1 MKRKTF
7 ACLFLAGLMGT
18 AVWAQTADEI
28 IAKNLEAKGGL
39 DKLKAVKTMRITG
52 KMMVGP
58 GMEAPVVIEMAR
70 PHKVRMEFVV
80 QGMTGIQAFDGTAGW
95 MVMPFMG
102 KKDPEPMS
110 ADDLKQAED
119 QADMDGPLVDYKE
132 KGNQV
137 EYLGKGEIEGT
148 PVHKLKVT
156 KKNGD
161 ISTLYLDADSYLEI
175 KAEGKTKVR
184 GQEIEGETTFGDYKE
199 VGGLVIA
206 HSIQSKMKG
215 GQGPGQTITFEKI
228 EINPEVSAS
237 RFEMPAKPAETTKPV
252 ETPKPP
258 Q

>member
-7 ACLFLAGLMGT
+7 AGLLLAGLMGT
-18 AVWAQTADEI
+18 AAWAQTADEI
-28 IAKNLEAKGGL
+28 IAKNIEAKGGL
-39 DKLKAVKTMRITG
+39 EKLKAIQTMRITG
-52 KMMVGP
+52 KMMMGP
-58 GMEAPVVIEMAR
+58 GMEAPLIIESAR
-70 PHKVRMEFVV
+70 PHKMRMEFTF
-80 QGMTGIQAFDGTAGW
+80 QGMTGIQAYDGTTGW

-119 QADMDGPLVDYKE
+119 QADIDGPLVDYKD

-137 EYLGKGEIEGT
+137 EYLGKDEVEGT
-148 PVHKLKVT
+148 PVFKLKVT

-161 ISTLYLDADSYLEI
+161 IQTLYLDADSYLEI

-199 VGGLVIA
+199 VDGLVIA

-228 EINPEVSAS
+228 EINPELPAS
-237 RFEMPAKPAETTKPV
+237 RFEMPAAAPAAEA
-252 ETPKPP
+252 PKP

>member
-7 ACLFLAGLMGT
+7 AGLLLAGLM
-18 AVWAQTADEI
+18 AVAAQAQTADEI
-28 IAKNLEAKGGL
+28 IAKNIEAKGGL
-39 DKLKAVKTMRITG
+39 DKLKAVQSIRITG

-58 GMEAPVVIEMAR
+58 GMEAPMVIEMAR
-70 PHKVRMEFVV
+70 PHKVRMEFTF
-80 QGMTGIQAFDGTAGW
+80 QGMTGIQAYDGKGGW
-95 MVMPFMG
+95 SVMPFMG
-102 KKDPEPMS
+102 KKEPEPMS

-119 QADMDGPLVDYKE
+119 QADIDGPLVDYKE

-137 EYLGKGEIEGT
+137 EYLGKDEIEGT

-161 ISTLYLDADSYLEI
+161 VQTLYLDADSYLEI
-175 KAEGKTKVR
+175 KAEGKSKVR

-199 VGGLVIA
+199 VGGLVMA

-228 EINPEVSAS
+228 EVNPEIPAS
-237 RFEMPAKPAETTKPV
+237 RFDMPAKPADTPKPA
-252 ETPKPP
+252 ETPKP

>member
-1 MKRKTF
+1 MKRKIF
-7 ACLFLAGLMGT
+7 ASLFLAGLIGS
-18 AVWAQTADEI
+18 AAWAQTVDEI
-28 IAKNLEAKGGL
+28 IAKNIQAKGGL
-39 DKLKAVKTMRITG
+39 EKLKSVQSLRMTG

-58 GMEAPVVIEMAR
+58 GMEAPMVIETAR
-70 PHKVRMEFVV
+70 PHKMRVEFTF
-80 QGMTGIQAFDGTAGW
+80 QGMTGIQAYNGTSGW

-119 QADMDGPLVDYKE
+119 QADIDGPLVDYKE
-132 KGNQV
+132 KGHQV
-137 EYLGKGEIEGT
+137 ELLGKDEIEGT
-148 PVHKLKVT
+148 PVYKLKLT

-161 ISTLYLDADSYLEI
+161 VSTIYLDADSFLEI
-175 KAEGKTKVR
+175 KAEGKAKMR

-228 EINPEVSAS
+228 EINPDLPAS
-237 RFEMPAKPAETTKPV
+237 LFEMPAKPAETPA
-252 ETPKPP
+252 PK
-258 Q
+258 QQ

>member
-1 MKRKTF
+1 MNRKTF
-7 ACLFLAGLMGT
+7 AGLLLAGLMGT
-18 AVWAQTADEI
+18 AAWAQTADEI

-39 DKLKAVKTMRITG
+39 DKIRAVQSMRITG

-58 GMEAPVVIEMAR
+58 GMEAPMVIETSR
-70 PHKVRMEFVV
+70 PHKVRMEFTF
-80 QGMTGIQAFDGTAGW
+80 QGMTGIQAYDGKAGW
-95 MVMPFMG
+95 SVMPFMG

-110 ADDLKQAED
+110 ADDLKQAEE

-132 KGNQV
+132 KGHTV
-137 EYLGKGEIEGT
+137 EYLGKDEVEGT

-161 ISTLYLDADSYLEI
+161 IQTLYLDADSFLEI

-199 VGGLVIA
+199 VGGLIMA

-215 GQGPGQTITFEKI
+215 GPGQGQTITFEKI
-228 EINPEVSAS
+228 EINPDIPAS
-237 RFEMPAKPAETTKPV
+237 RFEMPAKPAEAPKPA
-252 ETPKPP
+252 ETPK
-258 Q
+258 QQ

>member
-7 ACLFLAGLMGT
+7 AGLLLAGLV
-18 AVWAQTADEI
+18 AVAAQAQTADEI
-28 IAKNLEAKGGL
+28 IAKNIEAKGGL
-39 DKLKAVKTMRITG
+39 DKIKGVQSMRITG

-58 GMEAPVVIEMAR
+58 GMEAPMVIETAR
-70 PHKVRMEFVV
+70 PHKVRMEFTF
-80 QGMTGIQAFDGTAGW
+80 QGMTGIQAYDGKAGW
-95 MVMPFMG
+95 SVMPFMG

-110 ADDLKQAED
+110 ADDLKQAEE

-132 KGNQV
+132 KGHTV
-137 EYLGKGEIEGT
+137 EYLGKDEIEGT
-148 PVHKLKVT
+148 PVYKLKIT

-161 ISTLYLDADSYLEI
+161 IQTLYLDADSYLEI

-199 VGGLVIA
+199 VGGLVLA

-228 EINPEVSAS
+228 EVNPEIAAS
-237 RFEMPAKPAETTKPV
+237 RFEMPAKPADTPKPA
-252 ETPKPP
+252 ETPK
-258 Q
+258 QQ

>member
-28 IAKNLEAKGGL
+28 VAKNIEAKGGRE
-39 DKLKAVKTMRITG
+39 KMKSVQTMRISG
-52 KMMVGP
+52 KMMMGP
-58 GMEAPVVIEMAR
+58 GMEAPMVIETAR
-70 PHKVRMEFVV
+70 PHKMRVEFTF
-80 QGMTGIQAFDGTAGW
+80 QGMTGIQAYDGTTGW
-95 MVMPFMG
+95 AVMPFMG
-102 KKDPEPMS
+102 KKEPEPMS
-110 ADDLKQAED
+110 GDDLKQFEE
-119 QADMDGPLVDYKE
+119 QADMDGPLVEYKE

-137 EYLGKGEIEGT
+137 EYLGKDEIEGT

-206 HSIQSKMKG
+206 HSIQSKLKG
-215 GQGPGQTITFEKI
+215 SQGPGQTITFEKI
-228 EINPEVSAS
+228 EINPELPAS
-237 RFEMPAKPAETTKPV
+237 RFAMPEKAAKPAET
-252 ETPKPP
+252 PK
-258 Q
+258 QQ